1 MRILGEITFT
11 QFPAGYDDR
20 ADVEYGLSSH
30 RTSAEE
36 MMARRWSDLSPRSR
50 KLIIAAAVAETG
62 LKAAVLVDLRRRP
75 AGQVRGSKRIWTA
88 AMLVNSAGL
97 IPLTYFLV
105 GRRRNTAA

>member
-1 MRILGEITFT
+1 
-11 QFPAGYDDR
+11 
-20 ADVEYGLSSH
+20 
-30 RTSAEE
+30 
-36 MMARRWSDLSPRSR
+36 MAKRWSNLSPRSR

-75 AGQVRGSKRIWTA
+75 ADQVRGSKRIWTA

-97 IPLTYFLV
+97 IPLAYFLV